1 MDSLDFV
8 FTEETSTKTL
18 DADWPGG
25 YLAGIIISGINLHSG
40 TPTLAVKALYK
51 GIHDDATPT
60 EGEGTAVDL
69 YSKASPAVGTF
80 SPFTRMQTTA
90 GADNSGA
97 GEFTRFFIPSGSI
110 IEVSSSANLTADV
123 TVVIDKV

>member
-18 DADWPGG
+18 SAGSGG
-25 YLAGIIISGINLHSG
+25 YLAGIIISGRNLQSG
-40 TPTLAVKALYK
+40 TPTLAVKVLYK
-51 GIHDDATPT
+51 GIHAD
-60 EGEGTAVDL
+60 GSAVTF
-69 YSKASPAVGTF
+69 YSKASPADGTF

-97 GEFTRFFIPSGSI
+97 GEFTKFVIPAGST
-110 IEVSSSANLTADV
+110 IEASSSANLTADV
-123 TVVIDKV
+123 TLVIEKA